1 MMAIYLFVS
10 RFYSNSSAKKDV
22 VEMRMKFEYEDQLYK
37 LELSEYENEEVVLY
51 NGKDIDKETLLV
63 YFGEI
68 QKPLNVM
75 AENIHGMSNNTK
87 VLPITIGVEES
98 KEEINDETNPSKQK
112 LHMEKN
118 SSLA

>member
-10 RFYSNSSAKKDV
+10 RFYSNSSAKQDV

-37 LELSEYENEEVVLY
+37 LELSDYENEEVVLY

-68 QKPLNVM
+68 QKPLNAI
-75 AENIHGMSNNTK
+75 AENIHELGNNTK
-87 VLPITIGVEES
+87 VVPITIGVEES
-98 KEEINDETNPSKQK
+98 KEEINVENNPTKQNLNMDK
-112 LHMEKN
+112 
-118 SSLA
+118 SSVA